1 MTKTRRRIAWSCFG
15 LLLASAAAGSLYA
28 QNKSITLPADNPMS
42 ELKPGDSVATVRRNC
57 SVCHSTDYIVR
68 QPPLDAAHWDAE
80 VKKMISVFGAR
91 ISEPD
96 AKIISAYLSSNY
108 GSK

>member
-1 MTKTRRRIAWSCFG
+1 MTRTRRRIAWTCCG
-15 LLLASAAAGSLYA
+15 LLAFAFAGAVYA
-28 QNKSITLPADNPMS
+28 QQKSIALPADNPMS
-42 ELKPGDSVATVRRNC
+42 ELKPGDAVATVRRNC

-80 VKKMISVFGAR
+80 VQKMISVFGAR

-96 AKIISAYLSSNY
+96 AKIISAYLASKY